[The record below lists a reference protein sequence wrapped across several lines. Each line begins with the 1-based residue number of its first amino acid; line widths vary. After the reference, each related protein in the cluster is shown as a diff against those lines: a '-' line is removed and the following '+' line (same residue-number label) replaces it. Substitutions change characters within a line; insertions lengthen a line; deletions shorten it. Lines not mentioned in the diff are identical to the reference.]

1 MAHNDNKY
9 SVNSKLAKHDAE
21 ILELRALIKSTLL
34 VPGPQGLP
42 GATGASGA
50 DGRNGLHGKDGAP
63 GRDSCVPGP
72 AGPVGRQGERGVKGE
87 KGERGEVGPAGKD
100 GKDGQSIVGPA
111 GPKGDRGD
119 CLIPNDSEVAA
130 ALIALRQ
137 KHAAALARI
146 QDALAK
152 NSGRKHSG
160 IKKVL
165 EAELQLIASEL
176 K

>member
-1 MAHNDNKY
+1 MGNTRENRFTVHQRLAASEARMTALEAENKQLRQWVLGELSTKIND
-9 SVNSKLAKHDAE
+9 AKN
-21 ILELRALIKSTLL
+21 LIQDSIRIP
-34 VPGPQGLP
+34 V
-42 GATGASGA
+42 
-50 DGRNGLHGKDGAP
+50 DGRNGRDG
-63 GRDSCVPGP
+63 V
-72 AGPVGRQGERGVKGE
+72 
-87 KGERGEVGPAGKD
+87 
-100 GKDGQSIVGPA
+100 SIVGPA

-146 QDALAK
+146 QDALVK